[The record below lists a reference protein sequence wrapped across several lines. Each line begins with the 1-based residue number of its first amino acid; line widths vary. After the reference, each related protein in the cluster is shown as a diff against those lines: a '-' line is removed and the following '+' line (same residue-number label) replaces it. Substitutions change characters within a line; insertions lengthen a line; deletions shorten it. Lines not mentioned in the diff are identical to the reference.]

1 MYRRWPVN
9 LTLSIDDDLL
19 REARK
24 TAVEIDT
31 TVNSLVREYLR
42 EFVRKKA
49 EEKELFLREWEQLM
63 DANPVNM
70 TEKSWSRDEL
80 HER

>member
-1 MYRRWPVN
+1 MN
-9 LTLSIDDDLL
+9 LTLSIDDNLL

-24 TAVEIDT
+24 MAVEIDT

-70 TEKSWSRDEL
+70 SEKSWSRDEL

>member
-1 MYRRWPVN
+1 MN

>member
-1 MYRRWPVN
+1 MN

-24 TAVEIDT
+24 MAVEIDT

-49 EEKELFLREWEQLM
+49 EEKELFLREWEKLM

-70 TEKSWSRDEL
+70 SEKSWSRDEL

>member
-1 MYRRWPVN
+1 MYDN
-9 LTLSIDDDLL
+9 LL

-24 TAVEIDT
+24 IAVETDT

-42 EFVRKKA
+42 EFVRKKT

-70 TEKSWSRDEL
+70 SEKSWSRDEL

>member
-1 MYRRWPVN
+1 MYRRRPVN
-9 LTLSIDDDLL
+9 LTLSIDKNLL

-24 TAVEIDT
+24 AAVEMDT

-70 TEKSWSRDEL
+70 SEKSWSREEL